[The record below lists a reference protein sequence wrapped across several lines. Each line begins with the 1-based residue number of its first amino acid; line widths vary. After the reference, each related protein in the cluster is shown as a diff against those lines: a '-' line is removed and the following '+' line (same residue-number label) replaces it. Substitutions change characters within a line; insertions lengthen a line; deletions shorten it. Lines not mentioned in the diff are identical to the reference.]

1 MKSLVGRRSR
11 PSKTSWVQC
20 GKPVSNPLELC
31 KELHKERCLV
41 IGKIFPL
48 LRKVAGL
55 LLQNVFLLH
64 CTIFLDTTYVVSTIF
79 DIC

>member
-11 PSKTSWVQC
+11 PSKKSWVQC
-20 GKPVSNPLELC
+20 GKPVSNPLELY

-55 LLQNVFLLH
+55 LLQNVFFVTLH
-64 CTIFLDTTYVVSTIF
+64 NFSRHNLCSTIF